1 MDVGADNFRFTLE
14 DQNGRKLP
22 TQTIRQPKTT
32 ELHIDSLDRYL
43 PSMLATTTYFT
54 NYPNNQVVAKLAGPN
69 LLLNT
74 LNSTGYA
81 GGFAGVASN
90 PMVIQTSRP
99 LSYGYYS
106 RVALTQFFLKM
117 QQPTIL
123 NSYNAKFALYIGT
136 APGTITTQVT
146 VYLPSGFYTYASMAT
161 VLQAALRALPG
172 NPLPAATVTAPTL
185 PGDGFII
192 ATGDPAVYIAASMLA
207 PTGTGEQGLIES
219 LRLGRNLGFSRAVYG
234 FAGTFNTGG
243 QPVGPPTL
251 GNTLGCGPPNFLC
264 TDYVD
269 IVSSSLTNYK
279 DAKDTNSSLSA
290 PNAVLG
296 RIWLTENAV
305 DIAGS
310 GAADDTQIGSAPIS
324 LVKTWV
330 NPNWCQWS
338 PNQSVDKIDIQL
350 LDMFGQPLY
359 WSSQANTEW
368 SATLTLT
375 E

>member
-14 DQNGRKLP
+14 DKNGLKEN

-32 ELHIDSLDRYL
+32 ELHIDSLDRYT
-43 PSMLATTTYFT
+43 PSMLTTTTWFT
-54 NYPNNQVVAKLAGPN
+54 NYPNSQVIAKLAGPI
-69 LLLNT
+69 LLNSS
-74 LNSTGYA
+74 LNATGYP
-81 GGFAGVASN
+81 GTGLSGFASN

-123 NSYNAKFALYIGT
+123 SGYNGTFTIYIGT
-136 APGTITTQVT
+136 APGTITGQTFVNIPQ
-146 VYLPSGFYTYASMAT
+146 GFYTYASMAT
-161 VLQAALRALPG
+161 AIQAALRGLTG
-172 NPLPAATVTAPTL
+172 NPLPLATVTAPAL
-185 PGDGFII
+185 PGDGYVFS
-192 ATGDPAVYIAASMLA
+192 TGDAAVYMAM
-207 PTGTGEQGLIES
+207 S
-219 LRLGRNLGFSRAVYG
+219 LTFPGGVNEDVAQQNLRCGRNLGFNRALYG
-234 FAGTFNTGG
+234 YSPEANTGG
-243 QPVGPPTL
+243 QPGAPAL
-251 GNTLGCGPPNFLC
+251 WRAAAGGPPNFLC

-269 IVSSSLTNYK
+269 IVSQSLTNYK
-279 DAKDTNSSLSA
+279 DAKDTNSSIAA

-305 DIAGS
+305 DVG
-310 GAADDTQIGSAPIS
+310 GTTGYDVTEIGSAPIS
-324 LVKTWV
+324 LVKTWT

-338 PNQSVDKIDIQL
+338 PNQSIDKIDIKL

-359 WSSQANTEW
+359 WSTTFQTEW